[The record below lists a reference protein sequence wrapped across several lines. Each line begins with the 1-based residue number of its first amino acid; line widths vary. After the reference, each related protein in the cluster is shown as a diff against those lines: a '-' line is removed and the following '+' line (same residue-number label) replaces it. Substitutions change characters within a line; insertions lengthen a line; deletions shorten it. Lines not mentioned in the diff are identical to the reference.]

1 VIIYGF
7 GALWL
12 AHILNIPIFSGPQSA
27 MALGVVPFLFGDLI
41 KAFAAGLV
49 LPGSWKILSI
59 LKK

>member
-1 VIIYGF
+1 MFRV
-7 GALWL
+7 WL